1 VFPPPYWQR
10 LTKGDPMSN
19 TQTIQ
24 TVYAAFGRGDIPAI
38 LSVLAEDVDWNHQ
51 HLNSKECP
59 WNGDFSGKANV
70 PKYFATIAEHLDIN
84 VFNPHAFLT
93 SGDRV
98 AVLLRIESTIKKNGR
113 KVANDVIHLFT
124 FDTAGQVIRYQ
135 QFNDTAQ
142 ELAAWR
148 G

>member
-1 VFPPPYWQR
+1 
-10 LTKGDPMSN
+10 MSN

-24 TVYAAFGRGDIPAI
+24 TIYAAFGRGDIPAI

-51 HLNSKECP
+51 HLASKECP
-59 WNGDFSGKANV
+59 WNADFSGKSNV
-70 PKYFATIAEHLDIN
+70 PKYFAAIAEHLD
-84 VFNPHAFLT
+84 VTVLNPHGYLT
-93 SGDRV
+93 SSDRV
-98 AVLLRIESTIKKNGR
+98 AVLLRIESKTKRNGR
-113 KVANDVIHLFT
+113 VVANDVVHLWT